1 MAMTK
6 IKKLLHSQ
14 RFVLSMIIIIGL
26 ALNVARMA
34 STGFQIGVYDD
45 SGSYFTS
52 GDVFASGH
60 IDHLRTPV
68 YPLLC
73 HFLASISAQHTY
85 EIIVILQ
92 LLVYLSSALPMYY
105 AVSRLTRR
113 KRFAAVATALYTWSP
128 MFGGYIHLIFTE
140 SFAISCTTYL
150 IALLTA
156 IVLGRHKIAAT
167 ICTAIFIVFMIM
179 LRPYFVCFVPA
190 VALVMIY
197 ALIKSLHNRRYIIAS
212 IASIIGIAS
221 ALGGY
226 MAAYNRTYGSYSFS
240 CVYELNRCLALK
252 KLGLIPTIES
262 LNYFGYAT
270 KGDIN
275 GDVIFMPESWVWQ
288 PSDQYR
294 DMCEKIYNDNFV
306 TYTKAKIF
314 DFLYS
319 FVHFYTGE
327 MNSQVLE
334 SLFHMRMS
342 YFYVFAILFILLE
355 LYFLFWRK
363 SCVIISAALAL
374 IFVGGVFTAIWGAD
388 SQFVRIMT
396 PMMPCVFVMV
406 PIFLSRFSISID
418 NVDKP

>member
-1 MAMTK
+1 MTK
-6 IKKLLHSQ
+6 IKKLLHSE

-34 STGFQIGVYDD
+34 AIGFQIGVYDD

-52 GDVFASGH
+52 GDVFASGN

-73 HFLASISAQHTY
+73 HFLASISAPHTFK
-85 EIIVILQ
+85 IIVILQ

-113 KRFAAVATALYTWSP
+113 KRFAAIATALYTWSP
-128 MFGGYIHLIFTE
+128 MFGGYIHLILTE

-156 IVLGRHKIAAT
+156 ITLSRHKIAAT
-167 ICTAIFIVFMIM
+167 IGTAVFLVFMIM
-179 LRPYFVCFVPA
+179 LRPFFVCFIPA
-190 VALVMIY
+190 VAIVMIY
-197 ALIKSLHNRRYIIAS
+197 AMINRLRNRLYVIANIAS
-212 IASIIGIAS
+212 MIGIAL

-226 MAAYNRTYGSYSFS
+226 MAAYNRAYGSYSFS

-252 KLGLIPTIES
+252 KLELIPTIES

-275 GDVIFMPESWVWQ
+275 DDVIFMPESWVWQ
-288 PSDQYR
+288 PSQQYR

-319 FVHFYTGE
+319 FVLFYTGE
-327 MNSQVLE
+327 MNSPVLE
-334 SLFHMRMS
+334 SLFHMRIS
-342 YFYVFAILFILLE
+342 YFYLFTVLFILLE
-355 LYFLFWRK
+355 LYYLFWRK
-363 SCVIISAALAL
+363 SCVVISAALAL

-396 PMMPCVFVMV
+396 PMLPCVFVMA
-406 PIFLSRFSISID
+406 PIFLSRFSFSID
-418 NVDKP
+418 NIDKP

>member
-1 MAMTK
+1 
-6 IKKLLHSQ
+6 
-14 RFVLSMIIIIGL
+14 
-26 ALNVARMA
+26 
-34 STGFQIGVYDD
+34 
-45 SGSYFTS
+45 
-52 GDVFASGH
+52 
-60 IDHLRTPV
+60 
-68 YPLLC
+68 
-73 HFLASISAQHTY
+73 
-85 EIIVILQ
+85 
-92 LLVYLSSALPMYY
+92 
-105 AVSRLTRR
+105 
-113 KRFAAVATALYTWSP
+113 
-128 MFGGYIHLIFTE
+128 
-140 SFAISCTTYL
+140 
-150 IALLTA
+150 
-156 IVLGRHKIAAT
+156 
-167 ICTAIFIVFMIM
+167 
-179 LRPYFVCFVPA
+179 
-190 VALVMIY
+190 
-197 ALIKSLHNRRYIIAS
+197 
-212 IASIIGIAS
+212 
-221 ALGGY
+221 